1 MPRPSKR
8 PQIEAAIKRRLDA
21 GEPLDVRSIIKEA
34 GGSSSTVVA
43 VLREMGGG
51 ELPATHLPLPA
62 AQIETA
68 MRDAFA
74 AVLGDLLKEVKGA
87 TTYSMDKIEHGY
99 QRLMEIADHMK
110 QALPAGR
117 SITGSQAHDA
127 IDTTLIEARYRQ
139 AVQENAQLSRQVEWL
154 IGQLYEAGV
163 EVSLDELKRAG
174 R

>member
-21 GEPLDVRSIIKEA
+21 GESLDVRSIIKEA

-51 ELPATHLPLPA
+51 EPPAAHLPLPA

-117 SITGSQAHDA
+117 PISGSQEVV
-127 IDTTLIEARYRQ
+127 DTTLIEARYRQ

>member
-51 ELPATHLPLPA
+51 EPPAAHLPLPA

-117 SITGSQAHDA
+117 PISGSQEVV
-127 IDTTLIEARYRQ
+127 DTTLIEARYRQ

>member
-117 SITGSQAHDA
+117 PISGSQEVV
-127 IDTTLIEARYRQ
+127 DTTLIEARYRQ